1 MKNNYHLSIETNGI
15 KTEGEDTVVFT
26 KPVTI
31 TDDSEQRNG
40 TKYDIGSMEMEWNGK
55 LTANH
60 SDRIEEII
68 GKVVGLAKKRNR
80 ITIDGIKFAVQQSAL
95 ARFARD
101 MMLGGFATDLSI
113 ETYGP
118 YPDESGVYKNAR
130 LVGCSLVVTG
140 NNKSATLNELAMNSI
155 KESKELGLDTHVVE
169 HLYLSQVINNPSQNT
184 MDTPVAGEQK
194 PEVTPEVTPEVK
206 PEAPAADNSAMEA
219 MIKNLFKEQNSK
231 IEKLEQSIFDKKVEE
246 PKFKKSN
253 AVSVENE
260 LGTMGYKERHGMQ
273 INYAWDMLKGGN
285 MSAGQK
291 LADINKFHME
301 ELKKAN
307 IVPNSVT
314 MGDFGNFVISPE
326 LLSEI
331 QGFRS
336 NYSSI
341 LSRFPFQE
349 TLSLQMAWLNRS
361 GDINMQE
368 VEMCDDEADGNLK
381 PISEYGADIR
391 TSNLHELAAVTP
403 VCNAATRFL
412 AVDLL
417 GDIAQGY
424 RTDFDRKRAQL
435 IIARLEQAV
444 EANGNSTVYATT
456 SNINALNSW
465 VGVLAAL
472 AEESPNGVLIM
483 NYSSYW
489 QLVTR
494 MFGSGVSGD
503 IKGVFTSG
511 EVTPILGAPTVLVPN
526 DLLPTLN
533 TAETKSFV
541 VEGVTVTVN
550 HAVFYVEPSNW
561 KGRTS
566 GGLSYDLSTDAAYEV
581 ESSVRSAFQRN
592 ELVLRGSFF
601 RGGAILNQ
609 DLVSALGAAGVS

>member
-1 MKNNYHLSIETNGI
+1 MKNQFHLSLETNAI
-15 KTEGEDTVVFT
+15 KTDGEDTIKFT
-26 KPVTI
+26 KPVVI

-40 TKYDIGSMEMEWNGK
+40 TRYDIPSMEMEWNGK

-60 SDRIEEII
+60 SSRIEEII
-68 GKVVGLAKKRNR
+68 GKVTGLTKGRKK

-118 YPDESGVYKNAR
+118 FPDDDGVYKNSR

-140 NNKSATLNELAMNSI
+140 NNKSATLNELALNSI
-155 KESKELGLDTHVVE
+155 QESEKLGLDTNLIKQ
-169 HLYLSQVINNPSQNT
+169 LYLSQDLNLSQKT
-184 MDTPVAGEQK
+184 MSD
-194 PEVTPEVTPEVK
+194 EVK
-206 PEAPAADNSAMEA
+206 GEPNPETEVAPAAPAAPVAPAVDTAAMEA
-219 MIKNLFKEQNSK
+219 SINKLLSPVV
-231 IEKLEQSIFDKKVEE
+231 EKLNKMEQSIFDNKVEE
-246 PKFKKSN
+246 PKFKKAN
-253 AVSVENE
+253 AVTVENE
-260 LGTMGYKERHGMQ
+260 LSGMDYKERHGKQ
-273 INYAWDMLKGGN
+273 INFAWDMLKN
-285 MSAGQK
+285 NDHEAAAK
-291 LADINKFHME
+291 LKEINKFHLE
-301 ELKKAN
+301 KLQEAK
-307 IVPNSVT
+307 IVSNSMT
-314 MGDFGNFVISPE
+314 LGSFGNFVISPE

-381 PISEYGADIR
+381 PISEYEADIR

-412 AVDLL
+412 AADLL
-417 GDIAQGY
+417 GDVATGY
-424 RTDFDRKRAQL
+424 RTDYDRKRAQL
-435 IIARLEQAV
+435 IIARLEQAI
-444 EANGNSTVYATT
+444 EANGNSLIYNTT
-456 SNINALNSW
+456 SDVNALKSW
-465 VGVLAAL
+465 IGVLSEL
-472 AEESPNGVLIM
+472 AEETPNGVLIM
-483 NYSSYW
+483 NYKSYW
-489 QLVTR
+489 QLVNR
-494 MFGSGVSGD
+494 MIGSGISGD
-503 IKGVFTSG
+503 IKNVFTTG
-511 EVTPILGAPTVLVPN
+511 DVNPILGINTIVVPN

-550 HAVFYVEPSNW
+550 HAVFYVDPSNF

-581 ESSVRSAFQRN
+581 DESVRSAFQRN

-609 DLVSALGAAGVS
+609 ELVSALGAAGVS